1 MNKSIDPRVT
11 RTRRLLM
18 DALTELIVEEGVEAI
33 TVREIVRKAEVN
45 RSTFYLHFRDK
56 QNIVN
61 HMQDDILNKLSE
73 SLKSPIYTY
82 ELALHDYQVS
92 KKPIQS
98 HTTMFEHVQKHASI
112 YRTMLIEGE
121 FRERITQV
129 IRTEALRYQP
139 SFWEAAFVS
148 NGVVGV
154 ILYWLEN
161 GMKESI
167 IEMSLWLTRVSLF
180 PLGKFD

>member
-18 DALTELIVEEGVEAI
+18 NALTELIVEEGIKAI
-33 TVREIVRKAEVN
+33 TIRDIVRKAEVN

-56 QNIVN
+56 QDILT
-61 HMQDDILNKLSE
+61 HLHDDILNELAE
-73 SLKSPIYTY
+73 SLKNPTYTY
-82 ELALHDYQVS
+82 DLALHDYQNS
-92 KKPIQS
+92 KKLIQS
-98 HTTMFEHVQKHASI
+98 HITLFEHVQKHASF
-112 YRTMLIEGE
+112 YRTMLTEGE
-121 FRERITQV
+121 FRERMTQV
-129 IRTEALRYQP
+129 IRTDTLQYKHN
-139 SFWEAAFVS
+139 FWEAAFIS
-148 NGVVGV
+148 NGVVGG

-167 IEMSLWLTRVSLF
+167 GEMSLWLTRVSLF

>member
-1 MNKSIDPRVT
+1 MNKPIDPRVT

-18 DALTELIVEEGVEAI
+18 DALTELIVEEGVDAI
-33 TVREIVRKAEVN
+33 TIRDIVRKAEVN

-56 QNIVN
+56 QDILDQ
-61 HMQDDILNKLSE
+61 MQDDILNELAQT
-73 SLKSPIYTY
+73 LKFPTY
-82 ELALHDYQVS
+82 YEEALHDYKSS

-98 HTTMFEHVQKHASI
+98 HVTMFEHIQKHASF
-112 YRTMLIEGE
+112 YRTMLTEGE
-121 FRERITQV
+121 FRERMTQV
-129 IRTEALRYQP
+129 IRTEALQYKHN
-139 SFWEAAFVS
+139 FWDAAFAS
-148 NGVVGV
+148 HGVVGI

-167 IEMSLWLTRVSLF
+167 LEMSLWLTRVSLF